1 MGTHKSFKEALI
13 SALISADLPQN
24 LPNFCSESAPGRA
37 QGKSNESPKTPRQL
51 LKRIPSAHIQPLR
64 SPRGSLKHPK
74 ISPKNFHQFMGTS
87 IKGTVRG
94 RKQALPAV
102 QKLEKEYPPPTQ
114 STPCKELTMQPLARP
129 ALAPTKPSKRCPV
142 KQIPQRVHLN
152 ENIHSREYN
161 KPACQMRIFL
171 SVQVNTE
178 L

>member
-74 ISPKNFHQFMGTS
+74 ISPKNFHQFMGTYIGHAS
-87 IKGTVRG
+87 ECCPSTNR
-94 RKQALPAV
+94 AANPAV
-102 QKLEKEYPPPTQ
+102 KPTVKPAEGYPKERSAAPPER
-114 STPCKELTMQPLARP
+114 STPASPEPQKVPRKATTGQNARRCKYSLLGIQ
-129 ALAPTKPSKRCPV
+129 
-142 KQIPQRVHLN
+142 
-152 ENIHSREYN
+152 
-161 KPACQMRIFL
+161 
-171 SVQVNTE
+171 
-178 L
+178 